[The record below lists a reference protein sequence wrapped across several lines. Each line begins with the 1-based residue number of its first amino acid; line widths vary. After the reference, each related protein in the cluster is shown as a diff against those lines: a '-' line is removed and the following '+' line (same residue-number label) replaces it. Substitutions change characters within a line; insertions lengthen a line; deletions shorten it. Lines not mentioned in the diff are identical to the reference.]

1 MGCSAKINAPASA
14 RNTDQGKEPQK
25 TNNPGRAPIVSRA
38 GPEYKKGV
46 IKMNATMIKQNAE
59 GIRLSHREREEKNG
73 LARGYKAVYMDA
85 GKLVDLVDLRIAFTS
100 SGTPYACVWCYQP
113 GEFAKNDM
121 GGGWN
126 SGSGTAGGYGYHK
139 GSAAVESAF
148 RAAGI
153 KFNSEVGGCGW
164 ERVKDAVQAAGEMLI
179 DNSAPG
185 YVVEMY
191 A

>member
-1 MGCSAKINAPASA
+1 
-14 RNTDQGKEPQK
+14 
-25 TNNPGRAPIVSRA
+25 
-38 GPEYKKGV
+38 
-46 IKMNATMIKQNAE
+46 MNATMIKQNAE

-113 GEFAKNDM
+113 GEFAKNGM
-121 GGGWN
+121 GGCWN

-153 KFNSEVGGCGW
+153 KFNSEVCGCGW

-179 DNSAPG
+179 ELQNSALLRSEKHHLRCLLICSSGSPPFHLRPVRG
-185 YVVEMY
+185 R
-191 A
+191 ASFIALKG

>member
-1 MGCSAKINAPASA
+1 
-14 RNTDQGKEPQK
+14 
-25 TNNPGRAPIVSRA
+25 
-38 GPEYKKGV
+38 
-46 IKMNATMIKQNAE
+46 MNATMIKQNAE

-100 SGTPYACVWCYQP
+100 SG
-113 GEFAKNDM
+113 EFAKNDM
-121 GGGWN
+121 GGCWN

-179 DNSAPG
+179 DNSAPV

>member
-1 MGCSAKINAPASA
+1 
-14 RNTDQGKEPQK
+14 
-25 TNNPGRAPIVSRA
+25 
-38 GPEYKKGV
+38 
-46 IKMNATMIKQNAE
+46 MNATMIKQNAE

-121 GGGWN
+121 GGCWN

-153 KFNSEVGGCGW
+153 KFNSEVSGCGW

-179 DNSAPG
+179 DNSAPV

>member
-1 MGCSAKINAPASA
+1 MLAFGAISPENL
-14 RNTDQGKEPQK
+14 QK
-25 TNNPGRAPIVSRA
+25 TTWA
-38 GPEYKKGV
+38 G
-46 IKMNATMIKQNAE
+46 A
-59 GIRLSHREREEKNG
+59 
-73 LARGYKAVYMDA
+73 
-85 GKLVDLVDLRIAFTS
+85 
-100 SGTPYACVWCYQP
+100 
-113 GEFAKNDM
+113 
-121 GGGWN
+121 
-126 SGSGTAGGYGYHK
+126 GTAGGYGYHK

-179 DNSAPG
+179 DNSAPV